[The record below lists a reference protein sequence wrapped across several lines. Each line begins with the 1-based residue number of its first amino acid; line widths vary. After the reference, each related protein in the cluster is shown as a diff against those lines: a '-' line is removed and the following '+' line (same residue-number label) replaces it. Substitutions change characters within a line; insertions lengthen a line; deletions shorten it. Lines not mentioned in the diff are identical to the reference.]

1 MSSTTAASAQANAS
15 RRGHA
20 LGRSLLIAGAWLVFA
35 LFLLLPLY
43 MVLSEALKLGLGTF
57 FAAILDDLGLRPD
70 QVGFIDDSE
79 PNVSA
84 ARALGIA
91 TYHHPRGAD
100 ASTLRAGVESLLAS
114 P

>member
-1 MSSTTAASAQANAS
+1 MKATRAFLVCVVVGRVVYQDSAEEL
-15 RRGHA
+15 A
-20 LGRSLLIAGAWLVFA
+20 LLVKSDGLEPVGLLDAKRDKPDPA
-35 LFLLLPLY
+35 
-43 MVLSEALKLGLGTF
+43 F
-57 FAAILDDLGLRPD
+57 FTAILEDLGLRPD